1 MSKKNPGPPLDNMI
15 KNLSVCHINAQSMY
29 NKLDLITVELSKFD
43 IITVSETWLDQ
54 SISDIDLAL
63 PSYQLPIRLD
73 RNRHGGGV
81 AVYVKKM
88 HTIYR
93 KIRLDHTQSG
103 SHMVRGQF
111 M

>member
-1 MSKKNPGPPLDNMI
+1 MVKNDHQKYLFIILLLSGNVEKNPWPRLDNMI

-29 NKLDLITVELSKFD
+29 NKLDLIAVELSKFD
-43 IITVSETWLDQ
+43 IITVSDTWLDQ

-81 AVYVKKM
+81 AIYVKKNAY
-88 HTIYR
+88 H
-93 KIRLDHTQSG
+93 L
-103 SHMVRGQF
+103 
-111 M
+111 